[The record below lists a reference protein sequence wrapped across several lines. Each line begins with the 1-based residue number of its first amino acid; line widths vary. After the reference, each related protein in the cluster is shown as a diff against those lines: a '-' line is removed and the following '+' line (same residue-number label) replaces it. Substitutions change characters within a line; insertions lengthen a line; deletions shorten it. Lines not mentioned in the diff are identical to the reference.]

1 MDLLR
6 KMMIRMFRKIKPTFR
21 CFLLIFIVCAGTLSA
36 CNTQIFNPTGFDN
49 LINPKA
55 FAISVQSTIEHDMS
69 RVPELLTGTPEFSQS
84 KTVIATLIPETQNPE
99 ITNSETSEQGLN
111 DTGTQEITST
121 PSLSPTVS
129 PSNTATNTTTPENT
143 DAGQTTT
150 KTSTTTTPSNEFTK
164 TTTKTIAPTA
174 TLTPHPPTAANTN
187 TSVPENT
194 ATFTPVPPT
203 ATTASTG
210 CDWSGNSQ
218 FESSLISLINNERT
232 NRGLETLSV
241 HSSLTTA
248 ARGHSQD
255 MACNDFFS
263 HTGSDGSSP
272 FSRII
277 AAGYSYS
284 LASENIYAG
293 SGSNNSASAAFNA
306 WMNSEGH
313 RINMLDSRVTH
324 IGVGYA
330 YVAASTYGG
339 YVTANFGAP

>member
-1 MDLLR
+1 
-6 KMMIRMFRKIKPTFR
+6 MFRKMKPLIR
-21 CFLLIFIVCAGTLSA
+21 YFLLIFIVCAGTLSA
-36 CNTQIFNPTGFDN
+36 CNTQNFNHTEFD

-55 FAISVQSTIEHDMS
+55 FAISVQSTIEHDIS
-69 RVPELLTGTPEFSQS
+69 RSLELLTGTPEIDET
-84 KTVIATLIPETQNPE
+84 KILTATLISETQSPE
-99 ITNSETSEQGLN
+99 INNSATSEQEL
-111 DTGTQEITST
+111 DVTGTQELAPS

-129 PSNTATNTTTPENT
+129 PSNTATLIITPDNNGV
-143 DAGQTTT
+143 AQTTT
-150 KTSTTTTPSNEFTK
+150 KTSTPTTTPSNEFTR
-164 TTTKTIAPTA
+164 TTTKTIVPTA
-174 TLTPHPPTAANTN
+174 TLTRQPPTVVNTN

-194 ATFTPVPPT
+194 ATFTPIPPT
-203 ATTASTG
+203 ATTASSG
-210 CDWSGNSQ
+210 CDWSGNSH

-232 NRGLETLSV
+232 NRGLGTLSV
-241 HSSLTTA
+241 YSSLTTA

-255 MACNDFFS
+255 MACNNFFS

-306 WMNSEGH
+306 WMNSDDH
-313 RINMLDSRVTH
+313 RNNMLDSRMTH

-330 YVAASTYGG
+330 YAAASDYGG

>member
-1 MDLLR
+1 MDLPR
-6 KMMIRMFRKIKPTFR
+6 KMMIRMFRKIKPPFR
-21 CFLLIFIVCAGTLSA
+21 RFLLIFFVFAVTLSA
-36 CNTQIFNPTGFDN
+36 CNTQNFNLTGFDN

-99 ITNSETSEQGLN
+99 ITNSETSEQELN
-111 DTGTQEITST
+111 GTGTQEVTPT

-143 DAGQTTT
+143 DVGQTTT
-150 KTSTTTTPSNEFTK
+150 KTPTPTTTPSNEF
-164 TTTKTIAPTA
+164 TKTIAPTA
-174 TLTPHPPTAANTN
+174 TLTPHPPTATNTN

-232 NRGLETLSV
+232 NRGLGTLSV

-255 MACNDFFS
+255 MACNNFFS